1 MLSSN
6 SELTFPSALAWFM
19 GRSHKVTFE
28 PVAQVQVPLRVPIGD
43 WVQVLQSTYIKAKA
57 SCYFQLF
64 FFPLSDIV
72 LEVVFIYMSFFLKSM
87 SKVTRRHCSAPRLQP

>member
-19 GRSHKVTFE
+19 GRSPKVTFE

-57 SCYFQLF
+57 SFNFQLF
-64 FFPLSDIV
+64 FFLSLI
-72 LEVVFIYMSFFLKSM
+72 LSW
-87 SKVTRRHCSAPRLQP
+87 R